1 MCIFFINTNTCPTFV
16 LWIFLNLKLMENQ
29 IDQTL
34 NCKDL
39 TIELTLKELK
49 KIREKSNLGDIIEIF
64 GNNNDLKQN
73 LLSWCKKNDSVIIRE
88 ETLEQNVLRYLVL
101 IK

>member
-1 MCIFFINTNTCPTFV
+1 MTAPQLPTQFALPSDGGKPMTYPQLLKQLSCICTAGAQIKPSSTPTA
-16 LWIFLNLKLMENQ
+16 
-29 IDQTL
+29 TA
-34 NCKDL
+34 
-39 TIELTLKELK
+39 
-49 KIREKSNLGDIIEIF
+49 NLGDIIEIF